1 MSDCPTPF
9 KQRFASHREARAASL
24 SVTSRNLSKRKGK
37 RVSKIQPDIYECC
50 CGGYHLTTKV
60 R

>member
-9 KQRFASHREARAASL
+9 KQRFTSRREARAASM

-37 RVSKIQPDIYECC
+37 RVSKIQPDIYECRC
-50 CGGYHLTTKV
+50 RGYHLTTRV
-60 R
+60 M